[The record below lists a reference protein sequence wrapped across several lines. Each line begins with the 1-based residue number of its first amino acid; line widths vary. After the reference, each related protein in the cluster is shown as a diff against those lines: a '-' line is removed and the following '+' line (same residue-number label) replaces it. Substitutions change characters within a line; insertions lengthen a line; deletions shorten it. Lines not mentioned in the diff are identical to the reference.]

1 MEIYNKQ
8 PADWHPDWRL
18 PDMAMKLIHPLELST
33 PEQHDFSDPTVE
45 RNEKRLRTWLIN
57 LPLMD
62 VTETVRL
69 VLGALNS
76 LNQQKLETETRFQLL
91 SIYADTAQRLFVTME
106 PSHLR
111 QLALSKSQQLQATEG
126 VNQLLLAMADGYK
139 LVIKSLYTAVDV
151 NRPERL
157 FGMAIKH
164 AMEQLGYALLDS
176 YRYYRAVPP
185 MVFPELHQLYRIA
198 RHYGLLELADER
210 SHDTEMPLTISA
222 NYHATLLLALVD
234 PFRLVEGEVA
244 MLHHVLVQHADK
256 CRVIPG
262 GNWPDAAEG
271 LFFVDLRSGAGP
283 VAHPPQE
290 MPRQAD
296 EPYILDAR
304 EALQAIH
311 DQLDQTPVKV
321 RMQSPEAMILR
332 RLWPEVV
339 DLKQQREPRET
350 ESGEI
355 GLLLGL
361 MDIHGYLS
369 KAVSTLPDTPLI
381 TLTQPVEPSPGQII
395 NSSENGR
402 RLYWEEG
409 ACSSVCVGEL
419 MGLVEEGGRLTL
431 AMVRNMRISPEG
443 GMEIG
448 VQLIHGPCAP
458 IYCRASGDE
467 ESIALPALFMPGDET
482 QQATT
487 SLVTVK
493 GDYAE
498 DSRILINVAGR
509 EIRARVGLRLLET
522 PVFKQ
527 FEFSTGSKL

>member
-1 MEIYNKQ
+1 
-8 PADWHPDWRL
+8 
-18 PDMAMKLIHPLELST
+18 MKLKHPLELST

-45 RNEKRLRTWLIN
+45 RNEKHLRTWLIN

-62 VTETVRL
+62 VAETVRL

-76 LNQQKLETETRFQLL
+76 LNQQKLDTEKRFRLL
-91 SIYADTAQRLFVTME
+91 DIYDDTAQRLFVTME

-111 QLALSKSQQLQATEG
+111 QLALSKSQRQQATEG
-126 VNQLLLAMADGYK
+126 VNQLLLALADGYK

-157 FGMAIKH
+157 LGMAIKH
-164 AMEQLGYALLDS
+164 TMDQLGYALLDS

-185 MVFPELHQLYRIA
+185 KVFSELHQLYRIA

-222 NYHATLLLALVD
+222 SYHVTLLLALVD
-234 PFRLVEGEVA
+234 PFRLAEGEVG

-256 CRVIPG
+256 CRIIPG
-262 GNWPDAAEG
+262 GDWPDAAEG
-271 LFFVDLRSGAGP
+271 LFFVDLRSGAAP
-283 VAHPPQE
+283 VAHPPKE
-290 MPRQAD
+290 MLQQVG

-304 EALQAIH
+304 KALQAIH
-311 DQLDQTPVKV
+311 GQLDQTPVKV

-332 RLWPEVV
+332 RLWPEAIE
-339 DLKQQREPRET
+339 LKQQREPRQT

-369 KAVSTLPDTPLI
+369 KALSTLPDTPLI
-381 TLTQPVEPSPGQII
+381 TRTQPVEPSPGRIV
-395 NSSENGR
+395 NSSQNGR
-402 RLYWEEG
+402 RLYWEED
-409 ACSSVCVGEL
+409 ASSSVCVGEL

-431 AMVRNMRISPEG
+431 AVVRNMRISPDG

-448 VQLIHGPCAP
+448 VQLIHGACAP

-467 ESIALPALFMPGDET
+467 ESMALPALFMPGDET
-482 QQATT
+482 QQATA

-493 GDYAE
+493 CDYVQ
-498 DSRILINVAGR
+498 DSRILINVAGQ
-509 EIRARVGLRLLET
+509 EIRARVGHSLLET
-522 PVFKQ
+522 KVFKH